1 MNVQTFDLKTAS
13 LYGDLE
19 EEIYME
25 ISKGY
30 ENNGKIPSRWNKKL
44 TNFLMQESL
53 NQLKTDQCIFKNN
66 TNSLFIAI
74 HVYDGIGENE
84 RQIKEILAKLE
95 NQFQIT
101 KITSPKV
108 YLGMEIERK
117 PDGIHISQAMLAKCW
132 RNATCKRVEK

>member
-1 MNVQTFDLKTAS
+1 VKTAF
-13 LYGDLE
+13 LYGDHE
-19 EEIYME
+19 EKIYME
-25 ISKGY
+25 IPEGY
-30 ENNGKIPSRWNKKL
+30 ENNGKICLLKKTSYELRQAPSRWNKKL
-44 TNFLMQESL
+44 TIFLKEESL

-66 TNSLFIAI
+66 TNSLFTAI
-74 HVYDGIGENE
+74 HVDDGIIIGENE

-117 PDGIHISQAMLAKCW
+117 TDGIHISQA
-132 RNATCKRVEK
+132 N